1 MTLARLLAAA
11 FLAAAFPLTALPI
24 TAQAADAARGATLA
38 AQNCANCHGANGRSQ
53 VPGVPSLA
61 GQPADF
67 ITVQMI
73 LLREGI
79 RQAPAMN
86 PFAQGVPDRDIEDLA
101 AFFASLPPGPPD
113 DRAPRDE
120 ALFAAGQ
127 ALTGPRH
134 CATCHVADYGGRAQI
149 PRVAA
154 QREEYLVH
162 AMTEY
167 RDGRRSGVD
176 TQMNSAVIGLS
187 NAHIAAL
194 AHFLAHLD

>member
-1 MTLARLLAAA
+1 MEN
-11 FLAAAFPLTALPI
+11 I
-24 TAQAADAARGATLA
+24 
-38 AQNCANCHGANGRSQ
+38 
-53 VPGVPSLA
+53 PSLA

-79 RQAPAMN
+79 RNAPAMA
-86 PFAQGVPDRDIEDLA
+86 PFAANLPDRDIEDLA
-101 AFFASLPPGPPD
+101 AYFASLPPGPPE
-113 DRAPRDE
+113 DRRPRDA

-127 ALTGPRH
+127 AQSEPRR
-134 CATCHVADYGGRAQI
+134 CATCHVADYGGRNQI

-162 AMTEY
+162 AMTQY
-167 RDGRRSGVD
+167 RDGLRSGPD

-187 NAHIAAL
+187 NADLAAL
-194 AHFLAHLD
+194 AHYLAQRD